1 VGKYDD
7 IVSGSPVPEEPVDVP
22 RFTVTPGGGPKY
34 PEAQGGSAPPQ
45 PPPPAPLNKV
55 FGELKPADPSWTQW
69 LKWKTING
77 LNYAG
82 MSPQNARHA
91 ADAIE
96 GIANFTPMGTILSA
110 ADLTYDLPRGN
121 FGAAAFDALGALP
134 GVKAARRVMRE
145 GLVPTTRTAA
155 TPTVGELERSSR
167 QGYRFT
173 ETSPVVYHPDA
184 VGDYATQARLYLES
198 PRHGQGVFSPEK
210 APEVYNTLTRWERQF
225 PRGGTRPVTPV
236 DLDTL
241 RQQLTGLEG
250 VNGEAGRQA
259 AQLLE
264 AYMVRPPPGALRR
277 GTPQELDDMRQAF
290 TQARGDWRAAKT
302 AEGVEDALHYA
313 GIKTGRQHSGQNLG
327 NVTRQELSQFVASP
341 SGENRLFG
349 ATDAE
354 RQAIIN
360 AVMGDPT
367 TNKLRFG
374 GKLLGGGGGLGMG
387 ASGGLGAGGAGY
399 VAHSMGLDPITSAGL
414 ALSGGAI
421 TPALGY
427 ALNSAANARTV
438 RAGQEV
444 AEQIARNSP
453 LYRAREAASPAV
465 PNMMPAAR
473 DAMAMAIMQQG
484 REQGTDYWNRQFVP
498 FDQR

>member
-1 VGKYDD
+1 MGKYDD
-7 IVSGSPVPEEPVDVP
+7 FISGSGASEEETSVP
-22 RFTVTPGGGPKY
+22 RFTVTPGSKY

-45 PPPPAPLNKV
+45 PPQPAPLNKE

-69 LKWKTING
+69 LKWKTISG
-77 LNYAG
+77 LNMAG
-82 MSPQNARHA
+82 MKPHNAQHA

-96 GIANFTPMGTILSA
+96 GLGSFTPMGGILA
-110 ADLTYDLPRGN
+110 GADFTYNLPRGN
-121 FGAAAFDALGALP
+121 FGAAAFDALGAYP
-134 GVKAARRVMRE
+134 GVRAARRVMRE

-155 TPTVGELERSSR
+155 TPSVDELERSSR
-167 QGYRFT
+167 AGYRFT
-173 ETSPVVYHPDA
+173 ENSPVVYHPDA

-198 PRHGQGVFSPEK
+198 PRHGRGVFSPEK
-210 APEVYNTLTRWERQF
+210 APEVYRTLERWERQF
-225 PRGGTRPVTPV
+225 PRGGTRPVTPT

-250 VNGEAGRQA
+250 ANGEAGRQA

-264 AYMVRPPPGALRR
+264 AYMVRPPPRALRR
-277 GTPQELDDMRQAF
+277 GTPQDLDDMRQAF
-290 TQARGDWRAAKT
+290 IQAKGDWRAAKT
-302 AEGVEDALHYA
+302 SEGVEDALHYA

-349 ATDAE
+349 ASDAE

-374 GKLLGGGGGLGMG
+374 GKLLGGGGGLGMT
-387 ASGGLGAGGAGY
+387 ASGGAGAGVSGM

-414 ALSGGAI
+414 ALSGGAL
-421 TPALGY
+421 TPAAGY
-427 ALNSAANARTV
+427 ALNSMANERTV
-438 RAGQEV
+438 RAGREV
-444 AEQIARNSP
+444 AEMIARNSP
-453 LYRAREAASPAV
+453 LYRAREAVSPAV
-465 PNMMPAAR
+465 PNLMPAAR
-473 DAMAMAIMQQG
+473 DAMAIAIMQQG
-484 REQGTDYWNRQFVP
+484 REHGTDYWNRQFVP